1 MIRLNIVVFS
11 DLTFKLNRMNIT
23 DLITDRMH
31 ENLKPGDINEF
42 EKYRWLVEMI
52 ATEHHANQAK
62 DNEVLDLV
70 SGCLICIMDN
80 VEGDGLTEGMR
91 YKILAEKD
99 GMYCIIDD
107 NNNLGVYG
115 EIFFD
120 KE

>member
-1 MIRLNIVVFS
+1 MESSKIVEQILKITNESPYGRLDMDSSEAGEIW
-11 DLTFKLNRMNIT
+11 KILNKELQQGQSLPI
-23 DLITDRMH
+23 DS
-31 ENLKPGDINEF
+31 
-42 EKYRWLVEMI
+42 
-52 ATEHHANQAK
+52 
-62 DNEVLDLV
+62 V

-80 VEGDGLTEGMR
+80 VEGDGLTKGMR

>member
-1 MIRLNIVVFS
+1 M
-11 DLTFKLNRMNIT
+11 
-23 DLITDRMH
+23 
-31 ENLKPGDINEF
+31 INEELLRTL
-42 EKYRWLVEMI
+42 EKLQVGDQALVN
-52 ATEHHANQAK
+52 AH
-62 DNEVLDLV
+62 DEVLDLFSV

>member
-1 MIRLNIVVFS
+1 MRKEIEKILEDFNSMEIEPNEAIDKLLNLHI
-11 DLTFKLNRMNIT
+11 
-23 DLITDRMH
+23 
-31 ENLKPGDINEF
+31 
-42 EKYRWLVEMI
+42 
-52 ATEHHANQAK
+52 
-62 DNEVLDLV
+62 V

>member
-1 MIRLNIVVFS
+1 M
-11 DLTFKLNRMNIT
+11 KE
-23 DLITDRMH
+23 
-31 ENLKPGDINEF
+31 ENKNTEKQCDIH
-42 EKYRWLVEMI
+42 V
-52 ATEHHANQAK
+52 
-62 DNEVLDLV
+62 V

-107 NNNLGVYG
+107 NNNLSVYG

>member
-1 MIRLNIVVFS
+1 
-11 DLTFKLNRMNIT
+11 MNMSERIKDT
-23 DLITDRMH
+23 APPLLWIKDKKQCDMH
-31 ENLKPGDINEF
+31 
-42 EKYRWLVEMI
+42 V
-52 ATEHHANQAK
+52 
-62 DNEVLDLV
+62 V

-80 VEGDGLTEGMR
+80 VEGNGLTKGMR

-107 NNNLGVYG
+107 NNNLSVYG

>member
-1 MIRLNIVVFS
+1 MDYDKMTIKSLANDCFEDSFYKINAA
-11 DLTFKLNRMNIT
+11 DLESRIQYLCDKYHQDKL
-23 DLITDRMH
+23 D
-31 ENLKPGDINEF
+31 NLSQ
-42 EKYRWLVEMI
+42 
-52 ATEHHANQAK
+52 H
-62 DNEVLDLV
+62 LV

-80 VEGDGLTEGMR
+80 VEGDGLTKGMR

-99 GMYCIIDD
+99 DMYFIIDD

>member
-1 MIRLNIVVFS
+1 MKIEIIDGITVRVTNYKG
-11 DLTFKLNRMNIT
+11 DTFTL
-23 DLITDRMH
+23 
-31 ENLKPGDINEF
+31 
-42 EKYRWLVEMI
+42 
-52 ATEHHANQAK
+52 Q
-62 DNEVLDLV
+62 DNEGFYTDFFKQENNQPLTLYVV

-80 VEGDGLTEGMR
+80 VEGNGLTKGMR

-107 NNNLGVYG
+107 NNNLSVYG

>member
-1 MIRLNIVVFS
+1 MEEKIKDILEYYKREKINKETAAKLLLNLHS
-11 DLTFKLNRMNIT
+11 
-23 DLITDRMH
+23 
-31 ENLKPGDINEF
+31 
-42 EKYRWLVEMI
+42 
-52 ATEHHANQAK
+52 
-62 DNEVLDLV
+62 V

-80 VEGDGLTEGMR
+80 VEGDGLTKGMR

-99 GMYCIIDD
+99 GMYCIVDD